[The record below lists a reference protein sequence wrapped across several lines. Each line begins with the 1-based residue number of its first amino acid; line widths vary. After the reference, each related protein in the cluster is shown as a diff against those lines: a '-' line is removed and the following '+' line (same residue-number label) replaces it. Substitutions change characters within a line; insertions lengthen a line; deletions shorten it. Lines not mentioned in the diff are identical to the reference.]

1 MVFSSM
7 PESVSPWGPVSTF
20 MAGAKGWLGVM
31 PCMSP
36 EKRLQTG
43 GELAAKRP
51 TIESDGA
58 GMSLLDYSECS

>member
-1 MVFSSM
+1 MG
-7 PESVSPWGPVSTF
+7 PSVHFHG
-20 MAGAKGWLGVM
+20 GCKGLVM
-31 PCMSP
+31 CHARMSP